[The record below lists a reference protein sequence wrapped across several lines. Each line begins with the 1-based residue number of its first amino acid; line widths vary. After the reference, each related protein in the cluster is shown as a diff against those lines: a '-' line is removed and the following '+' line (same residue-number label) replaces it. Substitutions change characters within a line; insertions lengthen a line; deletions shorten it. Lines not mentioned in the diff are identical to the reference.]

1 MVPSRLSHT
10 GRQQSG
16 DALEFPQS
24 LWNCSPMASESL
36 RVDDPAQAPLG
47 APYWKLWTSS
57 GFSNLADGV
66 FKIAL
71 PLLAIQFTQ
80 SPTLIAG
87 LSFVATLPWL
97 LFALTA
103 GALADRLD
111 RRRLM
116 LLANLT
122 RAALPALLIGVIL
135 LDLGSIWALYVIAL
149 LVGVA
154 ETLYDTSAQSI
165 MPQLVHR
172 DQLARANG
180 RLYAVELAT
189 NQFIGPPLGGLLVA
203 AGVLGGFAVPAALWL
218 AAVGSLFLV
227 RGNFRIEREEKTT
240 LRYDIAEGLRFLW
253 DQKILRTL
261 AVMTGTFNFASSAA
275 FALFVL
281 FAVGPSSAMQLTEV
295 AFGVLLT
302 TSAIGAFAGS
312 FVAGWAER
320 KLGRSRSL
328 ALTILGGSFFV
339 GAPALTTNP
348 YILGF
353 VFFIGGVLVMLWN
366 VITVSLRQRITP
378 DRLLGRVNSA
388 YRLLAWGT
396 MPLGAA
402 AGGLIAQWLGLQA
415 MFGIMGLLTLALLGL
430 MPIVTDRAIDAADV
444 AS

>member
-1 MVPSRLSHT
+1 
-10 GRQQSG
+10 
-16 DALEFPQS
+16 
-24 LWNCSPMASESL
+24 MASESVK
-36 RVDDPAQAPLG
+36 VDDAVQAPLG

-57 GFSNLADGV
+57 GLSNLADGV

-71 PLLAIQFTQ
+71 PLVAIQFTQ

-87 LSFVATLPWL
+87 LSFVGTLPWL

-111 RRRLM
+111 RRLLM
-116 LLANLT
+116 LVANLT
-122 RAALPALLIGVIL
+122 RAVLPAMLIAVIL
-135 LDLGSIWALYVIAL
+135 LDLGSIWALYVVAL

-154 ETLYDTSAQSI
+154 ETLHDTSAQSI

-172 DQLARANG
+172 DQLSRANG
-180 RLYAVELAT
+180 RLYAVELTT
-189 NQFIGPPLGGLLVA
+189 NQFVGPPLGGLLVA
-203 AGVLGGFAVPAALWL
+203 AGVIGGFAVPAALWL
-218 AAVGSLFLV
+218 AAVGALFLI
-227 RGNFRIEREEKTT
+227 RGPFRIEREVKTT
-240 LRYDIAEGLRFLW
+240 LRYDIAEGLKFLW
-253 DQKILRTL
+253 NQKILRTL

-281 FAVGPSSAMQLTEV
+281 FAVGPSSAMKLSEV
-295 AFGVLLT
+295 GFGVLLT
-302 TSAIGAFAGS
+302 TSAIGAFLGS
-312 FVAGWAER
+312 FISEWAER
-320 KLGRSRSL
+320 KLGRSKSL

-339 GAPALTTNP
+339 GAPALTDNP

-353 VFFIGGVLVMLWN
+353 VFFVGGVLVMLWN

-402 AGGLIAQWLGLQA
+402 AGGLLAQWLGLQA
-415 MFGIMGLLTLALLGL
+415 MFGIMGVLTLALLAL
-430 MPIVTDRAIDAADV
+430 MPILTDSAIDAADV
-444 AS
+444 ES